1 MAAYLLHYCVL
12 SPSTQ
17 LANVPFPEGKSGP
30 AGGSAHFTPPRILLP
45 ALSFVAIH
53 PTIAGMTADNATP
66 DPLDLAYS
74 DAVKQAQL
82 ERGSRN
88 AMARGRL
95 GTSWFDTANDDLARF
110 LAERDHFFLGTASA
124 DGQPYIQHRGGPPG
138 FLKVLDAKTLG
149 FADFS
154 GNKQYISVG
163 NLSENPRAFL
173 FVIDYALQRR
183 IKLWGRAEVVEG
195 DAVLLQKLMPPG
207 YQARPE
213 RAILFH
219 LDLWAIN
226 CPQHIRQRVTADE
239 IAPVLA
245 RYEARIEELEAE
257 VKKLRQG

>member
-1 MAAYLLHYCVL
+1 M
-12 SPSTQ
+12 TG
-17 LANVPFPEGKSGP
+17 LA
-30 AGGSAHFTPPRILLP
+30 
-45 ALSFVAIH
+45 ALSMPGTSRDPG
-53 PTIAGMTADNATP
+53 PTIFSPTVRAMQARLGSRANYERMELASRFRQEITP
-66 DPLDLAYS
+66 DLAGYL
-74 DAVKQAQL
+74 AA
-82 ERGSRN
+82 RN
-88 AMARGRL
+88 SIYVA
-95 GTSWFDTANDDLARF
+95 
-110 LAERDHFFLGTASA
+110 TASA

-138 FLKVLDAKTLG
+138 FIKILDAKTLG